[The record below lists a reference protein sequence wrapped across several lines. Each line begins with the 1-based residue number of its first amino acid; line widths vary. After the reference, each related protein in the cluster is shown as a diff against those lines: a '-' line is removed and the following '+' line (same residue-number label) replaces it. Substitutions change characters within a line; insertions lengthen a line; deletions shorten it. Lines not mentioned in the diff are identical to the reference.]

1 MGGSQVIN
9 QWGIKS
15 AAAVLALAL
24 LTSGVPESQARAAG
38 TTASAATSSTP
49 AKTIILLDD
58 VELPFDSPPIIVKG
72 VTFVPFRTIGEA
84 LGLQKVVW
92 EEKTQTVTA
101 EGSKQGKPVKL
112 SMKIGSG
119 TAVVNGANVTLPAAP
134 MMRNNRVLI
143 PLSFFSTQFGAQVG
157 WSQATNTVTIKSP
170 QKAMHLRTFYAL
182 SSFAERDLVDEA
194 NSVAFGWSRI
204 DRDGNFTLEG
214 SEYRVP
220 QPNGDV
226 TPQSLV
232 SDAADRSI
240 KPYLMVY
247 SLDGQNELTKMM
259 SSDTLRANSIK
270 GITKAVSDYGFG
282 GVVLDF
288 EGLGFQ
294 LDQAEQQKLLNA
306 YAKQLKVALPKGVA
320 LSLVVHPPNSA
331 YKGYDYKSLGTIA
344 DDLILMAYKYNP
356 SGTAPQVPEPNS
368 KVNEAIQLAL
378 KAGVP
383 KSKLLLGID
392 LRAETPQSIDDKLGL
407 AKRYQLK
414 GAALWRLGLFRQYS
428 PDLLAAIHKSVIKQ

>member
-1 MGGSQVIN
+1 MVIN

-24 LTSGVPESQARAAG
+24 LTSGVSEGKAE
-38 TTASAATSSTP
+38 SAAAVTATATSAVP
-49 AKTIILLDD
+49 AKTTILLDD

-92 EEKTQTVTA
+92 DEKTQTVTA
-101 EGSKQGKPVKL
+101 EGIKQGKAVKL

-119 TAVVNGANVTLPAAP
+119 TAVVNGANVKLPAAP
-134 MMRNNRVLI
+134 MMRSNRVLI

-157 WSQATNTVTIKSP
+157 WSQSTNTVTIKSP

-182 SSFAERDLVDEA
+182 SSFAERDLVNSA
-194 NSVAFGWSRI
+194 NSVAYGWSRI

-220 QPNGDV
+220 EPNGDV

-232 SDAADRSI
+232 SDAADKSI

-247 SLDGQNELTKMM
+247 SLDGQNELTTMM
-259 SSDTLRANSIK
+259 GSETLRANSIN
-270 GITKAVSDYGFG
+270 GITKAISDYGFG

-294 LDQAEQQKLLNA
+294 MDKVEQQKLLNN
-306 YAKQLKVALPKGVA
+306 YVKQLKDALPQDA
-320 LSLVVHPPNSA
+320 ELSLVVHAPNSA
-331 YKGYDYKSLGTIA
+331 YQGYDYKTLASLA
-344 DDLILMAYKYNP
+344 DDLVLMAYKYNP
-356 SGTAPQVPEPNS
+356 SGTASQVPNPNN
-368 KVNEAIQLAL
+368 KVNEAIQMAL

-392 LRAETPQSIDDKLGL
+392 LSAETPQSIDDKLGL

-414 GAALWRLGLFRQYS
+414 GAALWRLGLYSKYS
-428 PDLLAAIHKSVIKQ
+428 PDMVPAINKSVIKE

>member
-1 MGGSQVIN
+1 MIN
-9 QWGIKS
+9 QWGIRS

-24 LTSGVPESQARAAG
+24 LTSGVAEGQASAAG
-38 TTASAATSSTP
+38 SVTAAATASAP
-49 AKTIILLDD
+49 VKTTILLDD

-92 EEKTQTVTA
+92 DEKMQTVTA
-101 EGSKQGKPVKL
+101 EGTKQGKPVKL

-119 TAVVNGANVTLPAAP
+119 TAVVNGANVKLPAAP
-134 MMRNNRVLI
+134 MMRSNRVLI

-157 WSQATNTVTIKSP
+157 WTQATKTVTIKSP
-170 QKAMHLRTFYAL
+170 QKAMHLRMFYAL
-182 SSFAERDLVDEA
+182 SSFAERDLVSEA

-220 QPNGDV
+220 QPNGEV

-232 SDAADRSI
+232 SDAAAHSI

-259 SSDTLRANSIK
+259 SSETLREKSIS
-270 GITKAVSDYGFG
+270 GIAAAISEYGFG
-282 GVVLDF
+282 GVILDF

-294 LDQAEQQKLLNA
+294 LDKVEQQKLLNA
-306 YAKQLKVALPKGVA
+306 YAKQLKESLPQGAA
-320 LSLVVHPPNSA
+320 LSLVVHAPNSA
-331 YKGYDYKSLGTIA
+331 YQGYDYKTLASIA
-344 DDLILMAYKYNP
+344 DDLVLMAYKYNP
-356 SGTAPQVPEPNS
+356 SGTAPQVPEPNT
-368 KVNEAIQLAL
+368 KVNEAIQKAL

-392 LRAETPQSIDDKLGL
+392 LRAETPHSIDDKLGL

-428 PDLLAAIHKSVIKQ
+428 PDLIAAIHKSVIKQ

>member
-1 MGGSQVIN
+1 MN

-24 LTSGVPESQARAAG
+24 LTSGIQESQADAAAVV
-38 TTASAATSSTP
+38 TTASTTAVP
-49 AKTIILLDD
+49 AKTTILLDD

-92 EEKTQTVTA
+92 SEQTQTVTA
-101 EGSKQGKPVKL
+101 EGTKQGKAITL
-112 SMKIGSG
+112 SMKIGSSM
-119 TAVVNGANVTLPAAP
+119 AVVNGDNVKLPAAP

-157 WSQATNTVTIKSP
+157 WSQSTNTVSIKSP

-182 SSFAERDLVDEA
+182 SSYAERDLVDNA

-204 DRDGNFTLEG
+204 DRNGNFTLEG

-220 QPNGDV
+220 QPNGEV

-232 SDAADRSI
+232 GDAAAKSI

-247 SLDGQNELTKMM
+247 SLDGQNELTNMM
-259 SSDTLRANSIK
+259 SSDTLRANSIS
-270 GITKAVSDYGFG
+270 GITKAIGDYGFG

-294 LDQAEQQKLLNA
+294 LDKIEQQKLLNA
-306 YAKQLKVALPKGVA
+306 YVKQLKEALPEGIA
-320 LSLVVHPPNSA
+320 LSLVVHAPNSA
-331 YKGYDYKSLGTIA
+331 YKGYDYKTLASLA

-356 SGTAPQVPEPNS
+356 SGTAPQVPEPNN
-368 KVNEAIQLAL
+368 KVNEAIQQAIN
-378 KAGVP
+378 AGVP

-392 LRAETPQSIDDKLGL
+392 LRAETPESIDDKLGL

-414 GAALWRLGLFRQYS
+414 GAALWRLGLYRQYS
-428 PDLLAAIHKSVIKQ
+428 QDMISAINKSVIKQ

>member
-1 MGGSQVIN
+1 MGGLQLIN

-24 LTSGVPESQARAAG
+24 LTSGVSEGQADAAG
-38 TTASAATSSTP
+38 AAKATVTASVP
-49 AKTIILLDD
+49 AKTTILLDD
-58 VELPFDSPPIIVKG
+58 VELPFDSPPILING

-84 LGLQKVVW
+84 LGLKKVVW
-92 EEKTQTVTA
+92 DDKTQTVTA
-101 EGSKQGKPVKL
+101 EGTKQGKPVTL

-119 TAVVNGANVTLPAAP
+119 TAVVNGVNVKLPAAP

-170 QKAMHLRTFYAL
+170 QKAIHLRTFYAL
-182 SSFAERDLVDEA
+182 SSYAERDLADAA

-220 QPNGDV
+220 EPNGDV

-232 SDAADRSI
+232 SDTAAKSI

-259 SSDTLRANSIK
+259 SSETLRANSIN
-270 GITKAVSDYGFG
+270 GITKAIADYGFG

-294 LDQAEQQKLLNA
+294 LDKLEQQKLLNT
-306 YAKQLKVALPKGVA
+306 YAKQLKEALPQDVA
-320 LSLVVHPPNSA
+320 LSLVVHAPNSA
-331 YKGYDYKSLGTIA
+331 YQGYDYKTLAAIA

-368 KVNEAIQLAL
+368 KVNDAIQQAL

-428 PDLLAAIHKSVIKQ
+428 PDMIAAINKSVIKQ

>member
-1 MGGSQVIN
+1 MIN

-24 LTSGVPESQARAAG
+24 LTSGVAEGKAE
-38 TTASAATSSTP
+38 SAAAVTATATSAVP
-49 AKTIILLDD
+49 AKTTILLDD

-92 EEKTQTVTA
+92 DEKTQTVTA
-101 EGSKQGKPVKL
+101 EGSKQGKAVKL
-112 SMKIGSG
+112 SMKLGSG
-119 TAVVNGANVTLPAAP
+119 TAVVNGTNVNLPAAP

-157 WSQATNTVTIKSP
+157 WSQSTNTVTIKSP

-182 SSFAERDLVDEA
+182 SSFAERELVNSA
-194 NSVAFGWSRI
+194 NSVAYGWSRI

-214 SEYRVP
+214 TEYRVP
-220 QPNGDV
+220 EPSGDI

-232 SDAADRSI
+232 SDAANKSI

-247 SLDGQNELTKMM
+247 SLDGQNELTTMM
-259 SSDTLRANSIK
+259 GSETLRANSIS
-270 GITKAVSDYGFG
+270 GITKAISDYGFG

-294 LDQAEQQKLLNA
+294 MDKIEQQKLLNG
-306 YAKQLKVALPKGVA
+306 YVKQLKDALPQGIA
-320 LSLVVHPPNSA
+320 LSLVVHAPNSA
-331 YKGYDYKSLGTIA
+331 YQGYDYKTLASLA
-344 DDLILMAYKYNP
+344 DDLVLMAYKYNP
-356 SGTAPQVPEPNS
+356 SGTAAQVPNPNN

-392 LRAETPQSIDDKLGL
+392 LSAETPQSIDDKLGL

-414 GAALWRLGLFRQYS
+414 GAALWRLGLYSKYS
-428 PDLLAAIHKSVIKQ
+428 PDMIPAINKSVIKE

>member
-1 MGGSQVIN
+1 MN

-15 AAAVLALAL
+15 AAALLALAL
-24 LTSGVPESQARAAG
+24 LTSNLTTDQANAA
-38 TTASAATSSTP
+38 AATSTASTVP
-49 AKTIILLDD
+49 AKTTILLDD
-58 VELPFDSPPIIVKG
+58 IELPFDTPPIIVKG

-92 EEKTQTVTA
+92 SDATQTVTA
-101 EGSKQGKPVKL
+101 EGTKQGKAIKL

-119 TAVVNGANVTLPAAP
+119 TAVVNGTNVKLPAAP
-134 MMRNNRVLI
+134 MMKNNRVLI

-170 QKAMHLRTFYAL
+170 QKAIHLRTFYAL
-182 SSFAERDLVDEA
+182 SSFAERDLVDSA

-220 QPNGDV
+220 QPSGDV

-232 SDAADRSI
+232 SDASSKSI

-247 SLDGQNELTKMM
+247 SLDGQNELTNMM
-259 SSDTLRANSIK
+259 SNETLRTNSIN
-270 GITKAVSDYGFG
+270 GITKAITDYGFG

-294 LDQAEQQKLLNA
+294 LDKVEQQKLLNA
-306 YAKQLKVALPKGVA
+306 YAKQLKAALPQGAA
-320 LSLVVHPPNSA
+320 LSLVVHAPNSA
-331 YKGYDYKSLGTIA
+331 YQGYDYKTLASIA
-344 DDLILMAYKYNP
+344 DDLVLMAYKYNP
-356 SGTAPQVPEPNS
+356 SGTGPQVPEPNN
-368 KVNEAIQLAL
+368 KVNDAIQQAL

-407 AKRYQLK
+407 VKRYQLK

-428 PDLLAAIHKSVIKQ
+428 PDLIAAINKSVIKQ

>member
-1 MGGSQVIN
+1 MIN

-24 LTSGVPESQARAAG
+24 LTSGVAEGKAE
-38 TTASAATSSTP
+38 SAAAVTATATSAVP
-49 AKTIILLDD
+49 AKTTILLDD

-92 EEKTQTVTA
+92 DEKTQTVTA
-101 EGSKQGKPVKL
+101 EGSKQGKAVKL
-112 SMKIGSG
+112 SMKLGSG
-119 TAVVNGANVTLPAAP
+119 TAVVNGTNVNLPAAP

-157 WSQATNTVTIKSP
+157 WSQSTNTVTIKSP
-170 QKAMHLRTFYAL
+170 KKAMHLRTFYAL
-182 SSFAERDLVDEA
+182 SSFAERDLVNSA
-194 NSVAFGWSRI
+194 NSVAYGWSRI

-214 SEYRVP
+214 TEYRVP
-220 QPNGDV
+220 EPSGDI

-232 SDAADRSI
+232 SDAANKSI

-247 SLDGQNELTKMM
+247 SLDGQNELTTMM
-259 SSDTLRANSIK
+259 GSETLRANSIS
-270 GITKAVSDYGFG
+270 GITKAISDYGFG

-294 LDQAEQQKLLNA
+294 MDKIEQQKLLNG
-306 YAKQLKVALPKGVA
+306 YVKQLKDALPQGIA
-320 LSLVVHPPNSA
+320 LSLVVHAPNSA
-331 YKGYDYKSLGTIA
+331 YQGYDYKTLASLA
-344 DDLILMAYKYNP
+344 DDLVLMAYKYNP
-356 SGTAPQVPEPNS
+356 SGTAAQVPNPNN

-392 LRAETPQSIDDKLGL
+392 LSAETPQSIDDKLGL

-414 GAALWRLGLFRQYS
+414 GAALWRLGLYSKYS
-428 PDLLAAIHKSVIKQ
+428 PDMIPAINKSVIKE